1 MSKKPIIVF
10 EGIEGSGKSSHL
22 ASVARYLKQKKI
34 SFIKIREPGGSHNSE
49 KIRKLM
55 LNNKSNFNKN
65 TDLLLFLSSRSENI
79 SLIKKNYNKKVILI
93 DRFTDSTIAYQHY
106 GMGVN
111 LKLINLLNKY
121 LLKNI
126 KINFTFLNIV
136 NNKSNF
142 NKNTDLLLILSSR
155 SENISLIKKNYN
167 KKVILIDRFTD
178 STIAYQHYGM
188 GVKLKLI
195 NLLNKYLL
203 KNIKINFTFLNI
215 VNNKNLFLRLK
226 KRKSLNR
233 YDKFNSAFYSKV
245 QKGFVKLANS
255 RKNSYMIIDSNLEIE
270 KNKKSILDKIKK
282 LI

>member
-10 EGIEGSGKSSHL
+10 EGIEGSGKSFHL
-22 ASVARYLKQKKI
+22 SSVARYLKQKKI
-34 SFIKIREPGGSHNSE
+34 SFIKIREPGGSLNSE

-136 NNKSNF
+136 NNK
-142 NKNTDLLLILSSR
+142 
-155 SENISLIKKNYN
+155 
-167 KKVILIDRFTD
+167 
-178 STIAYQHYGM
+178 
-188 GVKLKLI
+188 
-195 NLLNKYLL
+195 
-203 KNIKINFTFLNI
+203 
-215 VNNKNLFLRLK
+215 NLFLRLK
-226 KRKSLNR
+226 KRRSLNR
-233 YDKFNSAFYSKV
+233 YDKFDSAFYSKV